1 MEESRKYFI
10 FRNILYIPFIM
21 LFVYDIIHSDLFLYN
36 IINSMNS
43 YGRGFNR
50 GIIALFFT
58 SYSIVLAF
66 DFLLFKYSKKL
77 LTYFSKS
84 NKYLIFLL
92 LPIVNLIFWSYWQLK
107 YEKNIV

>member
-1 MEESRKYFI
+1 
-10 FRNILYIPFIM
+10 
-21 LFVYDIIHSDLFLYN
+21 
-36 IINSMNS
+36 MNS